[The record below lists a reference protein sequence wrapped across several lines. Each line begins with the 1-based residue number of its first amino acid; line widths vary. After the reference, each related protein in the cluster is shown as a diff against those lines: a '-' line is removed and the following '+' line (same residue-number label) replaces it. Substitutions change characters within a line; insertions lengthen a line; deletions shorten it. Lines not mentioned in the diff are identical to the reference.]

1 MSMDQIKKLLKSTE
15 PVRWLFYGDSITHGA
30 KHTNGRRDFS
40 EHFRERVVWEL
51 QRKNDLVLNSAF
63 SGFKASDLLRD
74 FDFRAQAFMPH
85 AAFILIGSNDSV
97 DVEIDTFGA
106 QLEELVGKFEAINCR
121 CILQTPLPV
130 LRDLDTKRLRTPEL
144 AEKVRFVADKYELP
158 LIDHFES
165 WKNDSAD
172 FYLHADALHPNG
184 EGHIKIAHDIFKAL
198 GIFEQTN
205 SRVCNFFTPKML

>member
-1 MSMDQIKKLLKSTE
+1 MEQIKNLLKSSE

-51 QRKNDLVLNSAF
+51 QRKKDLVLNSAF
-63 SGFKASDLLRD
+63 SGFKVSDLLRD

-85 AAFILIGSNDSV
+85 AAFILIGSNDSA
-97 DVEIDTFGA
+97 DVEPDVFAG

-121 CILQTPLPV
+121 CILQTTLPV
-130 LRDLDTKRLRTPEL
+130 LRDLDPKRLRTPEF
-144 AEKVRFVADKYELP
+144 AEKVRFIAGKYDLP

-165 WKNDSAD
+165 WKNDSAE
-172 FYLHADALHPNG
+172 FYLHADVLHPNG
-184 EGHIKIAHDIFKAL
+184 EGHIKIAHDIFRAL
-198 GIFEQTN
+198 GIFDCEN
-205 SRVCNFFTPKML
+205 SRVCRFFAPDKL